1 MTPPHLH
8 IDTPRTV
15 RTTLT
20 NGSADMRRRIAPAL
34 LLPFALL
41 LTACTAA
48 SSADGSGGAGSNTD
62 GKGEVTLRVG
72 DQKGNDEAVLRAAGE
87 LDDLPYK
94 IRWSTFTSG
103 PPILEAV
110 SAGAVDIGGVGN
122 TPPVF
127 AAAAK
132 SKIKVVA
139 AKHGTADGEAILV
152 KKGSP
157 LKEVADL
164 KGRSVAVAQGS
175 SAHYQL
181 VASLAKAGLSIKD
194 VKATFLQPADAL
206 AAFTRGKVD
215 AWAVWDPYTSQAL
228 RSADARVLTTGQGVV
243 NGLNFQVAGPASI
256 ADKKKERA
264 IGDYLKRLRRAQDW
278 VYKHPEAWAE
288 VWAKETGLPYE
299 VALDSVKRTN
309 GTRVYVAVDKSA
321 VASEQKIADTFARLK
336 LTPRRFDFA
345 DYVDTRFNGGL
356 PPSTTAPR
364 SYGRG

>member
-1 MTPPHLH
+1 
-8 IDTPRTV
+8 
-15 RTTLT
+15 
-20 NGSADMRRRIAPAL
+20 MRRRIAPAL

-41 LTACTAA
+41 LAACTAT
-48 SSADGSGGAGSNTD
+48 SSADDSGGAGSNTD
-62 GKGEVTLRVG
+62 GKGDLTLRVG

-110 SAGAVDIGGVGN
+110 SAKAVDIGGVGN

-127 AAAAK
+127 AAAAN
-132 SKIKVVA
+132 SNIKVVA
-139 AKHGTADGEAILV
+139 AKHGTADGETILV

-157 LKEVADL
+157 LKKVADL
-164 KGRSVAVAQGS
+164 KGKSVAVAQGS

-194 VKATFLQPADAL
+194 VKVTFLQPADAL
-206 AAFTRGKVD
+206 AAFTRDRVD
-215 AWAVWDPYTSQAL
+215 AWAIWDPYTSQAV
-228 RSADARVLTTGQGVV
+228 RSADARILTTGQGVV
-243 NGLNFQVAGPASI
+243 NGLNFQVANPSSLE
-256 ADKKKERA
+256 DKKKAKA

-278 VYKHPEAWAE
+278 VYKHPEAWAKI
-288 VWAKETGLPYE
+288 WAKETGLPYE

-309 GTRVYVAVDKSA
+309 GTRVYVTVDKDA
-321 VASEQKIADTFARLK
+321 IASEQKIADTFAKLK

-345 DYVDTRFNGGL
+345 DYVDTRFNAGL

-364 SYGRG
+364 SYGAATEKTEPTK